1 MIRWMVIAAFALAPA
16 AQAQQRAHGKAESPA
31 VESTKGEP
39 PKRIRSVLLYGD
51 EKCPTPTNSDEIV
64 VCARGGESPYRIPKN
79 LRELPESPTS
89 QAWGRR
95 AELIEEVN
103 RAGLPN
109 SCSPIGSGGQT
120 GCTAQLLRQ
129 WAAEQGEKKAAQAKV
144 P

>member
-1 MIRWMVIAAFALAPA
+1 MFRWLLIAAFVLAPA
-16 AQAQQRAHGKAESPA
+16 ARAQQNAHGKPEGPA
-31 VESTKGEP
+31 VESAKGEP
-39 PKRIRSVLLYGD
+39 PKRIRNVLLYGD

-64 VCARGGESPYRIPKN
+64 VCAKGGESPYRIPKN
-79 LRELPESPTS
+79 LRELPYSPTS

-120 GCTAQLLRQ
+120 GCTAQLLRE
-129 WAAEQGEKKAAQAKV
+129 WAAAQAEKKAAAAKV